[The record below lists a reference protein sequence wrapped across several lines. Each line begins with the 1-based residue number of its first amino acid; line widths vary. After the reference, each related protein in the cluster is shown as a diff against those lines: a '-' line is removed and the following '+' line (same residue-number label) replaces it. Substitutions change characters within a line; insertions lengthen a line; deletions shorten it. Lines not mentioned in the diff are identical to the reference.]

1 MPIEMSNLQWVLL
14 TPDARLLPNFHL
26 RATALAPNFCISLCP
41 NPFMNVKSGLLA
53 VLTLFVIR
61 TSALALQP
69 EQQAII
75 DKYKEPF
82 TYYIAAVQELGSALE
97 LVKTDTDLVK
107 ASDKFCDEANKFVD
121 DFNTNRER
129 FSGSDIVKSMD
140 NDPDAKKI
148 LQDYMESL
156 KQTFTSA
163 QETLNKLIT
172 DLNKFKS
179 PEIDRVRNRLAATFQ
194 RIQILYM

>member
-1 MPIEMSNLQWVLL
+1 
-14 TPDARLLPNFHL
+14 
-26 RATALAPNFCISLCP
+26 
-41 NPFMNVKSGLLA
+41 MNVKSGLLA
-53 VLTLFVIR
+53 VLTLLVIR
-61 TSALALQP
+61 SSAIALQP

-82 TYYIAAVQELGSALE
+82 TYYIAAVHELGSALDQ
-97 LVKTDTDLVK
+97 VQTDTDLVK

-121 DFNTNRER
+121 DFNANRER
-129 FSGSDIVKSMD
+129 FTGSDVVKSMD

-156 KQTFTSA
+156 KQTFTAA
-163 QETLNKLIT
+163 QDTLNKLIT

>member
-1 MPIEMSNLQWVLL
+1 MNLKLVLFAVFAL
-14 TPDARLLPNFHL
+14 SLI
-26 RATALAPNFCISLCP
+26 RAS
-41 NPFMNVKSGLLA
+41 A
-53 VLTLFVIR
+53 V
-61 TSALALQP
+61 ALQP

-82 TYYIAAVQELGSALE
+82 TYYIAAVQELGAALE
-97 LVKTDTDLVK
+97 RVQSDTDLVK

-121 DFNTNRER
+121 DFNANRER
-129 FSGSDIVKSMD
+129 FAGSDIVKSMD
-140 NDPDAKKI
+140 NDPDAKQM

-163 QETLNKLIT
+163 QDTLNKLVT

>member
-1 MPIEMSNLQWVLL
+1 MNLKLVLF
-14 TPDARLLPNFHL
+14 AVFALLL
-26 RATALAPNFCISLCP
+26 IRAS
-41 NPFMNVKSGLLA
+41 A
-53 VLTLFVIR
+53 V
-61 TSALALQP
+61 ALQP

-82 TYYIAAVQELGSALE
+82 TYYIAAVQELGAALE
-97 LVKTDTDLVK
+97 QVQSDTDLVK

-121 DFNTNRER
+121 DFNANRER
-129 FSGSDIVKSMD
+129 FAGSDIVKSMD
-140 NDPDAKKI
+140 NDPDAKQM

-156 KQTFTSA
+156 KRTFTSA
-163 QETLNKLIT
+163 QDTLNKLVT